1 VIMSVIPEEMLA
13 SGMRLVTQIARAFRS
28 SGLDQ
33 EELVAAGRLGL
44 LRAFRRYDP
53 GRGTR
58 FSTCALPWIRKEM
71 IGTLARHRRMVHVP
85 SYAVT
90 RMYAVRSTQHVLTAA
105 LGRPPSRDETSR
117 AMARSL
123 RDLEK
128 ILMTEVHTVP
138 LEEPEGGG
146 EGPPLLARLAD
157 PRAATPEELLRRAQT
172 VRQIR
177 RALDRLTPRERRVLA
192 RRFGFPDGETRT
204 LEEIGREIGL
214 SREAVRLIERRA
226 LRRLRYFL
234 TGPDSARRA
243 RETSQFGHRAFTLPT
258 P

>member
-1 VIMSVIPEEMLA
+1 MISAVIPEDMLA
-13 SGMRLVTQIARAFRS
+13 SGMRLVAQIARAFRS

-44 LRAFRRYDP
+44 LRAFQRYDP

-90 RMYAVRSTQHVLTAA
+90 RMSVVRRTQQALTAA

-117 AMARSL
+117 AMARPV
-123 RDLEK
+123 RDIEK
-128 ILMTEVHTVP
+128 ILMTEIHVLP
-138 LEEPEGGG
+138 LEEPAG
-146 EGPPLLARLAD
+146 ERDGLPLLDRLAD
-157 PRAATPEELLRRAQT
+157 PRAATPEEELARAQT
-172 VRQIR
+172 VRVIR
-177 RALDRLTPRERRVLA
+177 RALARLTPRERHVLEG
-192 RRFGFPDGETRT
+192 RFGLGDGETRT
-204 LEEIGREIGL
+204 LEEMGREIGL

-226 LRRLRYFL
+226 IRRLRYLLAGRDF
-234 TGPDSARRA
+234 ARPA
-243 RETSQFGHRAFTLPT
+243 RETSPFGHRAFTAPT

>member
-1 VIMSVIPEEMLA
+1 MITSVISEEMLA

-28 SGLDQ
+28 SGLEQ

-44 LRAFRRYDP
+44 LRAFRRHDP

-85 SYAVT
+85 TYAVT
-90 RMYAVRSTQHVLTAA
+90 RMYAVRRAQHALTGS
-105 LGRPPSRDETSR
+105 LGRPPSTDETSR
-117 AMARSL
+117 AMARPL
-123 RDLEK
+123 RDVEK
-128 ILMTEVHTVP
+128 ILMSEVHTIP
-138 LEEPEGGG
+138 LESPGGDG
-146 EGPPLLARLAD
+146 DGLPLLDRLPD
-157 PRAATPEELLRRAQT
+157 PRAASPEELLRQAQT

-177 RALDRLTPRERRVLA
+177 RALGRLTPRERRVLA
-192 RRFGFPDGETRT
+192 KRFGFPDGETRT

-226 LRRLRYFL
+226 IRRLRYL
-234 TGPDSARRA
+234 LSGPDSARRT
-243 RETSQFGHRAFTLPT
+243 RETSPFGHRAFTPPT